1 MAALFENGKHAAPLC
16 FFEQIS
22 AIPRPSREEGAIA
35 DWLVRFAAQRGLSCT
50 RDAAHN
56 VLIKK
61 SATKGRES
69 DPVVLLQAH
78 TDMVCEKH
86 PHVVHDFKTEG
97 ISLVRE
103 GNLLHAD
110 GTTLG
115 ADDGYGVAA
124 MLAVLNDEK
133 LSHPALECLFT
144 AAEEVG
150 LVGASQFDYSGLKA
164 NYMLNLD
171 AAEEDVVIVGC
182 CGGLRAKLSVPVT
195 FSAVSGK
202 GITLSLGG
210 LCGGHSGEDIH
221 RNRLNAHVLMGKLLF
236 ALREKTDFR
245 IVSIVGGEKDN
256 AIPRECT
263 VTLLPDD
270 PSAAQAFSLELE
282 ALARTHLVAKEDQGL
297 FVKIHECA
305 VTRAMAHADTD
316 RLLATLELPNGVL
329 EMREQSPVMPKSS
342 RNIASYRT
350 NEDRVEIRISARS
363 LLEERLAHYGRHE
376 LDVLAKRIGATIAY
390 DSAYSGWEGDMSS
403 PLVRRWQ
410 EAFLAVT
417 GKSCEATY
425 IHAGL
430 EAGLIT
436 ASVKGL
442 EAISVGPNVF
452 DLHTPF
458 ERMEIDSFERFWH
471 VLVEFLQ
478 KI

>member
-1 MAALFENGKHAAPLC
+1 MGALFENGKHAAPLC

-22 AIPRPSREEGAIA
+22 AIPRPSREEGAMA
-35 DWLVRFAAQRGLSCT
+35 DFLVDFAVKRGLAYT

-56 VLIKK
+56 VLIRK
-61 SATKGRES
+61 SATLGREG

-86 PHVVHDFKTEG
+86 PHVVHDFKAEG
-97 ISLVRE
+97 LSLVRE
-103 GNLLHAD
+103 GNILRAD

-115 ADDGYGVAA
+115 ADDGYGVAT
-124 MLAVLNDEK
+124 MLAVLDDDN

-150 LVGASQFDYSGLKA
+150 LVGASRFDYSDLRAK
-164 NYMLNLD
+164 YMLNLD
-171 AAEEDVVIVGC
+171 AAEEEFVIVGC
-182 CGGLRAKLSVPVT
+182 CGGLRAKLSLPVI
-195 FSAVSGK
+195 SMPVNGK

-210 LCGGHSGEDIH
+210 LCGGHSGEDVD
-221 RNRLNAHVLMGKLLF
+221 RGRLNAHVLMGHLLR
-236 ALREKTDFR
+236 ALRERTDFR
-245 IVSIVGGEKDN
+245 MVSITGGEKDN

-270 PSAAQAFSLELE
+270 PAAAWEFAKGAQ
-282 ALARTHLVAKEDQGL
+282 ALARTHLCAKEDGGL
-297 FVKIHECA
+297 FVT
-305 VTRAMAHADTD
+305 VTESEVTHAMAHADTD
-316 RLLATLELPNGVL
+316 RILATLQLKNGVL
-329 EMREQSPVMPKSS
+329 EMRELPPVMPKSS

-350 NEDRVEIRISARS
+350 FDNRVEIRISARS
-363 LLEERLAHYGRHE
+363 LLEERIAHYGRDE
-376 LDVLAKRIGATIAY
+376 LRALADRIGGAVEF
-390 DSAYSGWEGDMSS
+390 DSAYSGWEGDMCS

-417 GKSCEATY
+417 GKECRATY

-458 ERMEIDSFERFWH
+458 ERMELDSFERFWR
-471 VLVEFLQ
+471 VIAEFLKQ
-478 KI
+478 I